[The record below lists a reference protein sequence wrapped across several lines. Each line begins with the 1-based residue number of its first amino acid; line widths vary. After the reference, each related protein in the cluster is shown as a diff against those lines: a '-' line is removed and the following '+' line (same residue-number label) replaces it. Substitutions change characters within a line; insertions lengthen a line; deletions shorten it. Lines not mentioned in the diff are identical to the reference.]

1 MFNLIKTTP
10 IADMTPLG
18 NGRFKGE
25 ARDGNRTLKFVIT
38 MTSKGQV
45 FVNEAVFRVRRQAV
59 A

>member
-1 MFNLIKTTP
+1 MFNLINSAR

-25 ARDGNRTLKFVIT
+25 AQEGNRTLKFVIT
-38 MTSKGQV
+38 MTSKGRV
-45 FVNEAVFRVRRQAV
+45 LVNEAVFRVVGQAT